1 MKKILS
7 FIMAIIILTAISVTS
22 YAENDNY
29 DVYAYGS
36 FETYGN
42 KTFDA
47 TVSIRPIKNVKELVL
62 TISFNNENLTYEK
75 SIVPDYITA
84 SELHSDGKI
93 ILTLSATGDFFEDER
108 IILCFI
114 SEKNALTEEEISFEV
129 AAEAVFADGSNRN
142 LVVKTNVEIYLH
154 LPTMPSEPAELY
166 ISADKEFFVAGET
179 VSYTIPVVPVK
190 NAEKI
195 TVKFTWDKEI
205 LSLKE
210 CCFTEN
216 FVMEKCAVAEDG
228 FETIFIP
235 EANDSGTIVVQLEAL
250 KEGKPNLN
258 ITALGTDSDGN
269 KAHILCNI
277 DSLVNYVHVP
287 ENIGKA
293 VLSDRLDIYRT
304 DDILYLPF
312 TVTEKFFEGG
322 LSSDAEGCT
331 TDLAYRFASSGYTDR
346 PVKTGEIIVTFA
358 GGIVTDK
365 ITICIAGDI
374 NKNGT
379 VTAADARLALRAAA
393 RLVEYDGI
401 EKLAAD
407 VDKDGKITASDARQI
422 LRVAAMLNSDA
433 A

>member
-1 MKKILS
+1 MKKIISL
-7 FIMAIIILTAISVTS
+7 IMVILVLTTVSVTS
-22 YAENDNY
+22 SAEGDNY
-29 DVYAYGS
+29 DIYAYGS

-42 KTFDA
+42 NTFDA
-47 TVSIRPIKNVKELVL
+47 TVSIRPLENVKELVF
-62 TISFNNENLTYEK
+62 TFSYCNENLTYKK

-84 SELHSDGKI
+84 SETHSDGKI
-93 ILTLSATGDFFEDER
+93 VLTLSATGDFFEDER
-108 IILCFI
+108 INLFFI
-114 SEKNALTEEEISFEV
+114 SAKNELTQEEIGFDV
-129 AAEAVFADGSNRN
+129 AARAVFTDGSSRS
-142 LVVKTNVEIYLH
+142 LVVKTHVEIYLH
-154 LPTMPSEPAELY
+154 LPIMPSVPEDLY
-166 ISADKEFFVAGET
+166 ISADKEFYVAGET
-179 VSYTIPVVPVK
+179 VSYTIPVVPVM

-195 TVKFTWDKEI
+195 AVKFTWDKEI

-210 CCFTEN
+210 CYFTEN

-235 EANDSGTIVVQLEAL
+235 EANDSGVIVVQLEAL
-250 KEGKPNLN
+250 KKGTPNLN
-258 ITALGTDSDGN
+258 ITALGIDSDGN
-269 KAHILCNI
+269 EAHILCDI
-277 DSLVNYVHVP
+277 DSLVNYVYAP
-287 ENIGKA
+287 EDIGKA

-346 PVKTGEIIVTFA
+346 PVKTGETIVTFA

-393 RLVEYDGI
+393 RLDEYEGI